1 VTAATDDPREPQAVH
16 PEHAALQRELTSWFT
31 NSAPA
36 LGYVVVTQW
45 YGYLSAPGGV
55 LGARLILTV
64 EDPGD
69 VARALDDAR
78 RRSGGTLTV
87 WVDDRAR
94 CGRLDRAL
102 QDAGCRPIKSVSHL
116 ALVGELAAR
125 PGPASLTLHD
135 VVPDGLE
142 EWVVTKLKCFGD
154 TEVMPSV
161 EQIAAETAVR
171 APEMAL
177 AQLRLARLEGV
188 PVAVLAYY
196 VGTDQ
201 LVFNLGTRVPF
212 RHRGIAQQLLAR
224 WAAAGRAQGCRS
236 LMINADHLGRP
247 EALYKKMGF
256 VDEIYWYQRYACDP
270 DRARSADQRTEVT
283 TAAMRPPRRDA

>member
-1 VTAATDDPREPQAVH
+1 VTEATGASREPHAVH
-16 PEHAALQRELTSWFT
+16 PEHAALQRELRSWFT

-36 LGYVVVTQW
+36 LGYVVATQW
-45 YGYLSAPGGV
+45 YGYLSEPGGV
-55 LGARLILTV
+55 VGTRLILTV
-64 EDPGD
+64 EDPRD

-78 RRSGGTLTV
+78 QRSGGVLTV

-102 QDAGCRPIKSVSHL
+102 QDAGCKPIKSVSHL
-116 ALVGELAAR
+116 ALVGGLAAR
-125 PGPASLTLHD
+125 SGPPSLTVHD
-135 VVPDGLE
+135 VGPDSLE

-154 TEVMPSV
+154 TEATPST

-177 AQLRLARLEGV
+177 ATLQLARLEGA

-196 VGTDQ
+196 IGTDQ

-212 RHRGIAQQLLAR
+212 RHRGIAQDLLRR
-224 WAAAGRAQGCRS
+224 WVAAGRAQGCRS
-236 LMINADHLGRP
+236 LMINADHLGAP
-247 EALYKKMGF
+247 EALYQQMGF
-256 VDEIYWYQRYACDP
+256 VDEIYWYQRYEFDP
-270 DRARSADQRTEVT
+270 DRARPAD
-283 TAAMRPPRRDA
+283 